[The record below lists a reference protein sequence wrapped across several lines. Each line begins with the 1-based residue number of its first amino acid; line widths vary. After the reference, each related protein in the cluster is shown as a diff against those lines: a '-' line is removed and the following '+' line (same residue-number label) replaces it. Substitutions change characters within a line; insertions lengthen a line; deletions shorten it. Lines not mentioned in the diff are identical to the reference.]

1 MEDRI
6 IDLEIKLAYQDK
18 KIGELE
24 DLLRALALR
33 LDTTERELAE
43 LKRAPA
49 GGGEPVDDRPPH
61 Y

>member
-18 KIGELE
+18 KTGELE
-24 DLLRALALR
+24 DLVRALALR
-33 LDTTERELAE
+33 LDTAERDLAE
-43 LKRAPA
+43 LKRAMTPEA
-49 GGGEPVDDRPPH
+49 RVDDRPPH